1 MPDQT
6 ESRPVSPWSLMLG
19 TGPRFARD
27 AFGPVVVFY
36 IGWKLVDLRTGILA
50 ATALAVIAYLWER
63 PRDRAGP
70 GRRRA
75 RHWQHHGLFRSRSH
89 RQRRLRAG
97 LPRLRPHRSSPR
109 RRVRAGDLSLF
120 PRDGCLAHLP
130 PRVLADL
137 AGVGD
142 LSPAP
147 DRHSHDRPPADER
160 GVLPRDQRPHG
171 HPPHRGHHGVVH
183 LVRPPAI
190 LDEPGVA
197 PGRSSFRERS
207 SVAAGTRRRRASRGG
222 RPARRERAG
231 RRHSR
236 FSVSATVKWMK
247 RSKVKLSYFARPT
260 PGGWLPTTASVFA
273 SNS

>member
-1 MPDQT
+1 MPDQR
-6 ESRPVSPWSLMLG
+6 ESRAVSPWSLMLG

-36 IGWKLVDLRTGILA
+36 VGWKLVDLRTGILA
-50 ATALAVIAYLWER
+50 ATVLAVIAYLWER
-63 PRDRAGP
+63 
-70 GRRRA
+70 RRA
-75 RHWQHHGLFRSRSH
+75 RYRQHHGLFRSRSH

-97 LPRLRPHRSSPR
+97 LPRLRPHRPSPR
-109 RRVRAGDLSLF
+109 RRVRAGDLSLS
-120 PRDGCLAHLP
+120 PRDGRLAHLP
-130 PRVLADL
+130 PCVLADL

-147 DRHSHDRPPADER
+147 DLHPHDRPPEDER

-207 SVAAGTRRRRASRGG
+207 SVAAAVVMVSSPGASW
-222 RPARRERAG
+222 PC
-231 RRHSR
+231 HSR